1 MSTFT
6 IATLTC
12 NNRKCLFKTLDSVIQ
27 NTNLENIH
35 WCIFAQGC
43 SEEFHTQIRE
53 YFKEKQPTLHLYT
66 NPENLGFSKGCNRI
80 WQIAEQN
87 ELALFI
93 EDDWTLA
100 EQTDPFWLKKSI
112 QLMNDR
118 KEIDVIFMRKYMS
131 DTEKWQY
138 GWTRHIPYHA
148 FQGRLHFN
156 YAEQMKSTTP
166 FDYRGHNFHKIP
178 EFMFTTN
185 PCLIRT
191 LSYKKTHVYP
201 LYEMNDKN
209 NAFEEWKDSSSAT
222 IEWGWSE
229 ALSMEKTQNLYV
241 VYMDDGLFYHNP

>member
-12 NNRKCLFKTLDSVIQ
+12 NNRKCLFTTLDSVIK

-43 SEEFHTQIRE
+43 SEEFHIQIRD
-53 YFKEKQPTLHLYT
+53 YFKDKQPTLHLYT
-66 NPENLGFSKGCNRI
+66 HSENLGFSKGCNRI
-80 WQIAEQN
+80 WQIAQSN

-100 EQTDPFWLKKSI
+100 DQRDPFWLKKCI
-112 QLMNDR
+112 QLMNNR

-131 DTEKWQY
+131 QYEQWQA
-138 GWTRHIPYHA
+138 GWIRYIPYHA
-148 FQGRLHFN
+148 FKGRLHFN
-156 YAEQMKSTTP
+156 YAEQMKTTTP
-166 FDYRGHNFHKIP
+166 FDYQGHTFQQIP

-191 LSYKKTHVYP
+191 VSYKKTHVYP
-201 LYEMNDKN
+201 LYEMNDIN
-209 NAFEEWKDSSSAT
+209 NSLEEWKDSNNT
-222 IEWGWSE
+222 TDNWGWSE
-229 ALSMEKTQNLYV
+229 SLSMEKTRDLYV
-241 VYMDDGLFYHNP
+241 VYIDDGLFYHNP